1 MGRSRVRP
9 KMLTGSSPMTRRTTL
24 SILMLA
30 ALGALLGANPAA
42 RAQDSDTS
50 LSGWGIVLLHGL
62 QGSPANF
69 NNLAGP
75 LKAHGATVVI
85 PLMAWS
91 RSRMYDATLAHEE
104 AAIDAI
110 IDDLRARGFTK
121 VALGGH
127 SHGGGT
133 ALTYAADHRRRLDA
147 LIIMAPVAHQGEKT
161 VAEAERA
168 KRLIAEGQGDVPT
181 VFLDGNADR
190 GTETTLY
197 YVTSTPKFYVDWHSA
212 VVNATAA
219 KAALV
224 PPSVPVLWLNGSLDY
239 RLPYQRPAA
248 AALPNNPRSRYVELD
263 TYHLDVPTEGVSTVL
278 DWFASLNR

>member
-1 MGRSRVRP
+1 
-9 KMLTGSSPMTRRTTL
+9 MTRRATL
-24 SILMLA
+24 PILMLA
-30 ALGALLGANPAA
+30 MLAALLGANAVA

-75 LKAHGATVVI
+75 LKAHGATVVM
-85 PLMAWS
+85 PLMAFS
-91 RSRMYDATLAHEE
+91 RSRMYDASLAHEE
-104 AAIDAI
+104 AAIDTL

-133 ALTYAADHRRRLDA
+133 ALTYASHHRRRLDA
-147 LIIMAPVAHQGEKT
+147 LIIMAPVSSHKGEKIT
-161 VAEAERA
+161 AEVERA
-168 KRLIAEGQGDVPT
+168 NRLIAEGQGDVPI

-190 GTETTLY
+190 GTEHTLY
-197 YVTSTPKFYVDWHSA
+197 YVTSTPKFYIDWHVA
-212 VVNATAA
+212 VDATAA

-239 RLPYQRPAA
+239 RLPYQRVAA

-278 DWFASLNR
+278 DWFESLNH